1 MANDDSVPVD
11 DQSRSLRQTIDCA
24 PAQIHTGRPAGHLRF
39 LQSNMSQVRR
49 AAARGFAGLEVD
61 SVHPSRD
68 ERGL

>member
-1 MANDDSVPVD
+1 
-11 DQSRSLRQTIDCA
+11 
-24 PAQIHTGRPAGHLRF
+24 
-39 LQSNMSQVRR
+39 VRR